1 MTKAEQYECPVCKG
15 EGRLPLPAARSRRHT
30 QAELKNSM
38 AKTLA
43 DAGYSYQ
50 QICDLIGWKSK
61 NSALQGVRKA
71 RAASPEKNGE
81 YQVQRKGAQGL

>member
-1 MTKAEQYECPVCKG
+1 MTNPEARQIAEQHECPVCKG
-15 EGRLPLPAARSRRHT
+15 VGKLPLPAARSRRHT

-38 AKTLA
+38 AKTLI

-50 QICDLIGWKSK
+50 QVCDLVGWKSK

-71 RAASPEKNGE
+71 RAALTDNGG
-81 YQVQRKGAQGL
+81 QANG